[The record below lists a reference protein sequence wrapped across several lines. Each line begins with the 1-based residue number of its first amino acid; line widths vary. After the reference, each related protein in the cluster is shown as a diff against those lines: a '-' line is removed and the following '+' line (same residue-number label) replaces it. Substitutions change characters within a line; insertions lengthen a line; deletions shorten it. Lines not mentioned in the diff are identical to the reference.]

1 MSFVVTQNSYC
12 YDSVMRFVV
21 LNNGVRGVLRG
32 MRNYNFLSPILL
44 VVVALIVRGLVTN
57 LGVLFGLSQEVA
69 SNIAM
74 IAMIIA
80 ALIMFNRMTK
90 ARRRK

>member
-1 MSFVVTQNSYC
+1 M
-12 YDSVMRFVV
+12 
-21 LNNGVRGVLRG
+21 
-32 MRNYNFLSPILL
+32 L